1 MRGEVE
7 VWSGDKLILKEANML
22 TDGAGELL
30 ADIMTVSPSLS
41 GIDDLATYSILDL
54 SNYTIQA
61 ISFGTGSD
69 AFRTNGHKVVGIA
82 GVYDATAIFAGTN
95 GNQTV
100 LRSNRD
106 DEDASNLNQPADPGF
121 PISPTPVLD
130 VLDINT
136 SVDAYISKD
145 VSATVPGN
153 GQLTNFMPSAIMSA
167 TFEGTEL
174 STPVRYFGAASV
186 LGCFPDGATANHA
199 QRNQVKYYDDS
210 GTKRTITSDGGYF
223 NEVSSMD
230 LSGFVTKVPGSDA
243 TQGLIESYDA
253 GLPTNGTLEY
263 TVTLSKDD
271 ALFAHAYGGIFH
283 LGLWTIDM
291 KESLLNGNT
300 PPFAFSVLNNPRKY
314 RLFCRKGVSKDL
326 TYIEDVTQYEDL
338 TIKWRLHFL

>member
-41 GIDDLATYSILDL
+41 GIDDLATSSITDA

-69 AFRTNGHKVVGIA
+69 AFRTNGHKFVDVV
-82 GVYDATAIFAGTN
+82 GVYDVADVFAGTK

-106 DEDASNLNQPADPGF
+106 DEDASNVSQPADPGF
-121 PISPTPVLD
+121 PIAPTPELD
-130 VLDINT
+130 VLEINT
-136 SVDAYISKD
+136 SVDVFISKD
-145 VSATVPGN
+145 VSATIPGN
-153 GQLTNFMPSAIMSA
+153 GQLTNFIPSAIMSG

-174 STPVRYFGAASV
+174 STPIRYFGAASV
-186 LGCFPDGATANHA
+186 LGCFPDGASADHA
-199 QRNQVKYYDDS
+199 TRNQVKYYDDA
-210 GTKRTITSDGGYF
+210 GTQRTITSVGGYF

-230 LSGFVTKVPGSDA
+230 VSGFVTKVDGTDS

-253 GLPTNGTLEY
+253 NLPTNGTIEY
-263 TVTLSKDD
+263 EVTLSKDD

-300 PPFAFSVLNNPRKY
+300 PPFEFSILNNPRKY

-326 TYIEDVTQYEDL
+326 TYIDDITQYEDL